1 MNPLLEVNSLT
12 TFLKSKKDKK
22 HSIIEDV
29 SFTIDK
35 GEIIGLVGESGCGK
49 SMTALSILKLLPKN
63 IEVSKNS
70 SVKLLGKEISD
81 LSHRELR
88 KIRGNDISMIFQ
100 EPMTSLNP
108 VMKIGRQIREIIQLH
123 KKMDKNEATELGIK
137 LLRNV
142 GIPSPEEAFNS
153 FPHEL
158 SGGMRQR
165 VMITIAMACNPKLL
179 IADEPTTALDVT
191 IQAQILRLMRD
202 LIEDFNT
209 SILMITHDLG
219 VVAEMCDRII
229 IMYAGKIV
237 ETADVETLFENPQ
250 HPYTKGLIAS
260 LPAASK
266 NKKRLSSIPGNVPTI
281 KKRPR
286 GCRFAPRCP
295 FAMDI
300 CLEKDPEIFALDDN
314 HTSACW
320 LHSPDHVEG
329 VKSAN
334 D

>member
-12 TFLKSKKDKK
+12 TYLQGKKGEK
-22 HSIIEDV
+22 HSIIDDITFSIEE
-29 SFTIDK
+29 
-35 GEIIGLVGESGCGK
+35 GEIVGVVGESGCGK
-49 SMTALSILKLLPKN
+49 SMTALSLLKLLPKN
-63 IEVSKNS
+63 ITLSKDS
-70 SVKLLGKEISD
+70 SVKLNGKEISK
-81 LSHRELR
+81 LSEREMR
-88 KIRGNDISMIFQ
+88 RIRGNEISMIFQ

-108 VMKIGRQIREIIQLH
+108 VLRIGRQIREIIQLH
-123 KKMDKNEATELGIK
+123 KKVSKDEATKLGID
-137 LLRNV
+137 LLRSV
-142 GIPSPEEAFNS
+142 GIPSPEETFNR

-191 IQAQILRLMRD
+191 IQAQILSLMKN
-202 LIEDFNT
+202 LIKEYNT

-219 VVAEMCDRII
+219 VVAEMCQRVI

-237 ETADVETLFENPQ
+237 ETADVETLFEDPQ

-260 LPAASK
+260 LPASSK

-281 KKRPR
+281 KKRSK
-286 GCRFAPRCP
+286 GCRFAPRCS

-300 CLEKDPEIFALDDN
+300 CLNKDPDMFDIGKG

-320 LHSPDHVEG
+320 LHSKERVEG
-329 VKSAN
+329 EKSK
-334 D
+334 

>member
-1 MNPLLEVNSLT
+1 
-12 TFLKSKKDKK
+12 
-22 HSIIEDV
+22 
-29 SFTIDK
+29 
-35 GEIIGLVGESGCGK
+35 
-49 SMTALSILKLLPKN
+49 
-63 IEVSKNS
+63 
-70 SVKLLGKEISD
+70 
-81 LSHRELR
+81 
-88 KIRGNDISMIFQ
+88 
-100 EPMTSLNP
+100 
-108 VMKIGRQIREIIQLH
+108 
-123 KKMDKNEATELGIK
+123 MDKNEATELGIK